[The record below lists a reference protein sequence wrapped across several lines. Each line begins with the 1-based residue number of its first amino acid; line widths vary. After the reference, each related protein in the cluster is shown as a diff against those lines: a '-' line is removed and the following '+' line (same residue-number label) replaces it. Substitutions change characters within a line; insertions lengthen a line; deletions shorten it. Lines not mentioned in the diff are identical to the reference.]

1 MMAPE
6 VNHKRK
12 NRKRECAIC
21 RQWRHR
27 KSHFDFIA
35 FHRSSYLLS
44 LLSLSGIRKSTITP
58 NCSVSSRKIHSLFN
72 YTASSFSIVFFLLS
86 KYLSFKVYCSYFVDA
101 AFACDFFFFVLYCLW
116 SSNFFFFGF
125 VFVDILPGIFLS
137 ICNICSKPPFV
148 VRFHWSSVLTEEFGL
163 LLCRTRRGR
172 VDALEEAV
180 SLKSIFKKSVSS
192 WY

>member
-1 MMAPE
+1 MPSVDNGDTA
-6 VNHKRK
+6 K
-12 NRKRECAIC
+12 AILTLLL
-21 RQWRHR
+21 
-27 KSHFDFIA
+27 FIA
-35 FHRSSYLLS
+35 HPTLS

-72 YTASSFSIVFFLLS
+72 YIASSFSIVFFLLS

-101 AFACDFFFFVLYCLW
+101 AFACDFFFFVPYCLW

-148 VRFHWSSVLTEEFGL
+148 VRFHWSSVLTEEFGV
-163 LLCRTRRGR
+163 LLCRTRSGR